1 MYMLHTYIHYS
12 YLLFVTYQKTKKE
25 LLGASISQ
33 AFCIRTVKLRATS
46 AVFNRGSVSRFE
58 EEAELTEEDE
68 HDYKLPSCVTVK
80 T

>member
-1 MYMLHTYIHYS
+1 
-12 YLLFVTYQKTKKE
+12 VTST
-25 LLGASISQ
+25 
-33 AFCIRTVKLRATS
+33 
-46 AVFNRGSVSRFE
+46 VFNSFHQGSVSRFE